1 MLLRLLDNGE
11 IEFPITIEELQQRFP
26 LTSFALPITE
36 SALPSGYMPVYVE
49 SGPPESA
56 LGPRQKIDLGP
67 PQFDETKWVQ
77 NWVIREMTNDELNK
91 VAHEKVKERNRLL
104 AETDWTQ
111 LPDVSQEIS
120 TRYLPYRQ
128 KLRDITK
135 DPNFPFIEFPE
146 A

>member
-1 MLLRLLDNGE
+1 
-11 IEFPITIEELQQRFP
+11 
-26 LTSFALPITE
+26 
-36 SALPSGYMPVYVE
+36 
-49 SGPPESA
+49 

-77 NWVIREMTNDELNK
+77 RWVIREMTSDELNN
-91 VAHEKVKERNRLL
+91 VAHERVKERNRLL

-120 TRYLPYRQ
+120 KKYLPYRQ

>member
-11 IEFPITIEELQQRFP
+11 IEFPITVEELQNRFP

-36 SALPSGYMPVYVE
+36 SALPPGYLPVYVDANPHE
-49 SGPPESA
+49 CGT
-56 LGPRQKIDLGP
+56 GPRQKIELGP
-67 PQFDETKWVQ
+67 PQWEETKWIQ
-77 NWVIREMTNDELNK
+77 KWVIREMTNDELNE
-91 VAHEKVKERNRLL
+91 VAHEKIRERNRLL

-111 LPDVSQEIS
+111 LPDVSQEIAIK
-120 TRYLPYRQ
+120 YLPYRQ